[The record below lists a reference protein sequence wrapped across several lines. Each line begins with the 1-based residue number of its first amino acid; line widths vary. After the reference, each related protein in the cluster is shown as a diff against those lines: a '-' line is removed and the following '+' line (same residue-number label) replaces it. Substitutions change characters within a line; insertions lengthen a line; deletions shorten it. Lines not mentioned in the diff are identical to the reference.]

1 MKSLRM
7 PIEFSNG
14 RIATLSDTSKIVK
27 QKIIDVLVTS
37 ARERVMNPNY
47 GAGAY
52 SLLYDTLD
60 PLVFA
65 DFKQEAISDLNKNVS
80 NARILDI
87 IVQPKDSVYI
97 GETDT
102 SLEVNVVYQIPP
114 HQQATMSFTVS
125 EFANEESFIY

>member
-7 PIEFSNG
+7 PISFTNG
-14 RIATLSDTSKIVK
+14 RLTTLSDIQSIVK

-37 ARERVMNPNY
+37 NRERVMNPNY

-52 SLLYDTLD
+52 GLLYDTLD

-65 DFKQEAISDLNKNVS
+65 DFKQEALSDLNQNVS

-87 IVQPKDSVYI
+87 IIQNKDSLYV
-97 GETDT
+97 GETNT
-102 SLEVNVVYQIPP
+102 TLEVNVVYQIPP
-114 HQQATMSFTVS
+114 HQQTVMTFEVS
-125 EFANEESFIY
+125 EFANESAFIY